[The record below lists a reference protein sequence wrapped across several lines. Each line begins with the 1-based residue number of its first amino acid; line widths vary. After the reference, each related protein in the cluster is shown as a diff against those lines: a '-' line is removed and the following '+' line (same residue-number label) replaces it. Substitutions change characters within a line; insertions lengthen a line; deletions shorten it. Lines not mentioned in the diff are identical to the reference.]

1 VTTSSNGSAVI
12 GLLAGGVALLLGLAV
27 LGLGIAWASGTFGD
41 RPNWL
46 LAGLC
51 FVLGSVA
58 LLAGVAGFSY
68 AWRNRG

>member
-1 VTTSSNGSAVI
+1 MKGSALI
-12 GLLAGGVALLLGLAV
+12 GLFTGGLALLLGLAV
-27 LGLGIAWASGTFGD
+27 LGLGIAWATSAFGD

-51 FVLGSVA
+51 LVLGTVA

-68 AWRNRG
+68 AWRTYRR